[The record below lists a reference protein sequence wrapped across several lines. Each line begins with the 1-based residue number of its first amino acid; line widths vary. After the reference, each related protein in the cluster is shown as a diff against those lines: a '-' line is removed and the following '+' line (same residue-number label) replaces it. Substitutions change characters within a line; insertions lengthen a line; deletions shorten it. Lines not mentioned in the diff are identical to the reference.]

1 MLANNPA
8 VAHYPPDPSP
18 YASSHKKTIEYYRD
32 EDGEIVQ
39 YGPNAV
45 PLAIPTA
52 SASSRAKG
60 KGRATNGHAETNG
73 SASTGGRRKSE
84 KERKPRKKN
93 ENASSST
100 RAAASGTRTSS
111 RRKHGR
117 AAGEEARS
125 ASVSGPFTSTPQVA
139 PPPPIE
145 PPRVEV
151 GIDPLTTTWSNGG
164 FKGPSTNFMTEKEKA
179 GSDIVSSSSP
189 PQQQNSGRTIYSQH
203 REKSH

>member
-18 YASSHKKTIEYYRD
+18 YASLHKRPSENHHTDSVVAR
-32 EDGEIVQ
+32 
-39 YGPNAV
+39 YGSNVKPA
-45 PLAIPTA
+45 A

-73 SASTGGRRKSE
+73 SASAGGRRKSE
-84 KERKPRKKN
+84 KERKPRKTN
-93 ENASSST
+93 ENATSSS

-139 PPPPIE
+139 PLPPIE

-164 FKGPSTNFMTEKEKA
+164 FKGPSTNFNTEKEKA